1 VRASYLFQSCQ
12 AKTGPRTPRVA
23 RRTRHTTRLTLA
35 ARPTEN
41 PRKCV
46 FPPMH
51 RLPCRRPRVCVCACA
66 CACACVRDRAR
77 FLPIDMYSHST
88 ARTLTLVCAV
98 DTCTSIHRWHSTT
111 CTKGPPHHT
120 RTHRHSLPL
129 TATHYPYRHR
139 RCDCDH
145 RSPMFARSPH
155 TNKDGKGKHELGF
168 NPKAFSVQRPQ
179 KIRKRFQH
187 KQVRAH
193 CVIHSLS

>member
-1 VRASYLFQSCQ
+1 MSGKDGPAHTEGGQAHKTHNKAHSGRKADRKSEKVRISTHASPALQTSSC
-12 AKTGPRTPRVA
+12 V
-23 RRTRHTTRLTLA
+23 
-35 ARPTEN
+35 
-41 PRKCV
+41 
-46 FPPMH
+46 
-51 RLPCRRPRVCVCACA
+51 CA